1 MSFFNWPPPRW
12 MWKYTLGDLNSKVG
26 YGIFD
31 VAVVWSLSHVW
42 LFCSPTDCSP
52 PGSSVHGISQ
62 ARILECA
69 LRFLL
74 QGIFPTQGSKLCLLH
89 WQVDSLLLSHQT
101 ASKHPFGGISVLKIP
116 KGRGG
121 VFSVSSPSQ
130 LRGILFTR
138 STSPSWGHWGK
149 AGDRSDRHGGGCYH
163 HPRGCW
169 EPELLLSILQ
179 GTGQPAS
186 RGLSSPKCGECGD
199 STPGTCQVEG
209 LLLWIKI
216 IDMDMVTHLW
226 RWRRGMFLALLSFLG
241 CLVPY
246 RTAVSFQPGPSL
258 DLSALQEITCWD
270 KCAPVTWATTSNWC
284 FSVRVGTSGVL
295 LEENYVL
302 ESIIS
307 KISF

>member
-138 STSPSWGHWGK
+138 STSPSWATGERLETVQIVMGEDATIIPGG
-149 AGDRSDRHGGGCYH
+149 AGNQSCCWASSSGQASPPAEASPAPSVESAETALLAHARWKGCCFGLRSLIWTWWLTFDAGVGGCSLH
-163 HPRGCW
+163 C
-169 EPELLLSILQ
+169 
-179 GTGQPAS
+179 
-186 RGLSSPKCGECGD
+186 C
-199 STPGTCQVEG
+199 
-209 LLLWIKI
+209 
-216 IDMDMVTHLW
+216 
-226 RWRRGMFLALLSFLG
+226 
-241 CLVPY
+241 
-246 RTAVSFQPGPSL
+246 PS
-258 DLSALQEITCWD
+258 
-270 KCAPVTWATTSNWC
+270 
-284 FSVRVGTSGVL
+284 
-295 LEENYVL
+295 
-302 ESIIS
+302 
-307 KISF
+307 